1 MTKLTSDQIAFAR
14 TMTERQWA
22 VLGSLTI
29 PYHLSA
35 SERADPEIW
44 ALIRNKLAYTY
55 PGVVGVQALYMWRA
69 TDEGEALIKQRW
81 PGAKTTGSSP
91 RCAGPTAGNG
101 PEFRQPKEK
110 IFGLT

>member
-1 MTKLTSDQIAFAR
+1 MAKLTNEQIAFAS

-81 PGAKTTGSSP
+81 PNAKTQ
-91 RCAGPTAGNG
+91 RVL
-101 PEFRQPKEK
+101 PE
-110 IFGLT
+110 GCGAYGG